1 MNTSLN
7 RKSFLFKPDV
17 QIVFK
22 NLVEHL
28 LSIAKSN
35 FLMLFMEVVALYCR
49 SHISFL
55 VGSGLSTHCSCRWL
69 LLCLTTFRHTHT
81 HTHTH
86 TLGNSPLDGGSALR
100 LGLYL
105 HVTTFSRD
113 ERQCLRPD
121 SNPQSQEA
129 RGSRRVLQTARPP
142 GSACRNHT
150 KCTYIVYGECSVV
163 WYQIWAF
170 VGLEY

>member
-69 LLCLTTFRHTHT
+69 LLCLITFRHTHT
-81 HTHTH
+81 HTRE
-86 TLGNSPLDGGSALR
+86 LSSGRGIGPSP
-100 LGLYL
+100 
-105 HVTTFSRD
+105 
-113 ERQCLRPD
+113 RPL
-121 SNPQSQEA
+121 PA
-129 RGSRRVLQTARPP
+129 RHDVFKRRTSMPPAGFEPAIP
-142 GSACRNHT
+142 GSKGQQTRSSDCAAAR
-150 KCTYIVYGECSVV
+150 I
-163 WYQIWAF
+163 
-170 VGLEY
+170 GL